1 MNWEY
6 WKAQGIELG
15 TNILLAVITLVVGF
29 WIVKILSNYIKK
41 GFEKSKLDDSLSK
54 FLGKFI
60 GGALKVLVII
70 TALMMLGLEMT
81 SFIALL
87 GAAGLAIG
95 LAFSGTLSNFAGGII
110 LLILKPFKLE
120 DVIEAQGEMGVVRE
134 ISIFLTEI
142 KTFDNKI
149 ITIPN
154 GSLANGNIT
163 NYTKEDIRRC
173 DITVGIAYGD
183 DYDKAKTT
191 LERFVKEDDRILK
204 DPEQYI
210 ALGALSDSSIDI
222 IFRVWVKS
230 SDLWPVNHSLNE
242 KIYKELPKEGLN
254 FPFPQMD
261 VHLQKED

>member
-1 MNWEY
+1 MDLEY
-6 WKAQGIELG
+6 WKELGIELG
-15 TNILLAVITLVVGF
+15 INILLAAITLVVGF
-29 WIVKILSNYIKK
+29 WIANFLTKYIKR
-41 GFEKSKLDDSLSK
+41 GFDKSKIDESLSK

-60 GGALKVLVII
+60 AGALKVLVII

-110 LLILKPFKLE
+110 LLVIKPFKVG
-120 DVIEAQGEMGVVRE
+120 DVVEAQGEMGVVRE

-163 NYTKEDIRRC
+163 NYTKEDIRRA
-173 DITVGIAYGD
+173 DLTVGIAYGD
-183 DYDKAKTT
+183 DYDKAKET
-191 LERFVKEDDRILK
+191 LMRFVEEDERILK
-204 DPEQYI
+204 DPEPYI
-210 ALGALSDSSIDI
+210 ALANLNDSSVDLT
-222 IFRVWVKS
+222 FRVWTKV
-230 SDLWPVNHSLNE
+230 SDLWPVTHSLNE
-242 KIYKELPKEGLN
+242 KIYKGFGKEGLN
-254 FPFPQMD
+254 IPFPQMD
-261 VHLQKED
+261 VHMHNS